1 MKISVLAAQYF
12 YQHRRLLLPGIGT
25 FTLDESVTIPDPDD
39 KNFGDFLQHIQFK
52 QSNIIKPDEDLIS
65 FIRTHTGKIKPLA
78 ESDLESYVADGKLL
92 LNIGKPFHVEGIG
105 TLMKNKEGQ
114 YSFTPGEPIS
124 ERLESVQPVKDREKP
139 EQKKSVFDEDYY
151 PHEAKNPSRQLM
163 ILGGILLGVAVV
175 IWGGY
180 SLYNSNVE
188 TAAQVVTEPV
198 TTGADT
204 SAQLTTDSSAAPVAA
219 STVTKPAYDG
229 FKYIVET
236 TARKTRALPRYK
248 TVSEIDR
255 RFGLEANEDSSQFK
269 IYIILPTP
277 PSDTNRVKD
286 SLKNWYWG
294 TRPNKVWI
302 EQQ

>member
-12 YQHRRLLLPGIGT
+12 YQHRRLLLPGIGL
-25 FTLDESVTIPDPDD
+25 FTLDESVIIPDPDD
-39 KNFGDFLQHIQFK
+39 KNFRDFLQHIQFK
-52 QSNIIKPDEDLIS
+52 QSNVTKPEEDLIN
-65 FIRTHTGKIKPLA
+65 FIRTHTGKIRPLA
-78 ESDLESYVADGKLL
+78 ESDLESYVSDGKLL

-105 TLMKNKEGQ
+105 TLVKNKDGQ
-114 YSFTPGEPIS
+114 YSFTPGEPIT

-139 EQKKSVFDEDYY
+139 EPKKSVFDEDYY
-151 PHEAKNPSRQLM
+151 PREAKIPSRQLM

-180 SLYNSNVE
+180 TLYNSNVE
-188 TAAQVVTEPV
+188 TAAHVAADPV
-198 TTGADT
+198 TTGTDT
-204 SAQLTTDSSAAPVAA
+204 TSRSASDSLSAPVAPP
-219 STVTKPAYDG
+219 VETKPKYDG

-236 TARKTRALPRYK
+236 TPRKTRALSRYK
-248 TVSEIDR
+248 TVSDIDR

-294 TRPNKVWI
+294 TKPNKVWI
-302 EQQ
+302 EQ